1 MESANY
7 LISIFRLISRGLAV
21 GVGCARE
28 GPRCGVGQCW
38 TSSPHILCSP
48 WVQRKW
54 PGPAA
59 GGESQLRSWERGPR
73 LAASCASTCAVHP
86 GQCAGLSSL
95 VTIIKMPP
103 RNSEGRSQ
111 CQTLQTKLH
120 CTILFELY
128 LRIFYKGNHK
138 KPKNQRKL
146 FLYYHKIK
154 IIIIHFCNALQSSSL
169 NYRVSH
175 IIGPTLFLLFSPLL
189 EHVQRNFS

>member
-1 MESANY
+1 MEWDARGRGRGVGLDSVGHLLPTSCAHPG
-7 LISIFRLISRGLAV
+7 FRGSGRDQRLAV
-21 GVGCARE
+21 SHSSGLERE
-28 GPRCGVGQCW
+28 ALAC
-38 TSSPHILCSP
+38 
-48 WVQRKW
+48 
-54 PGPAA
+54 
-59 GGESQLRSWERGPR
+59 R

-103 RNSEGRSQ
+103 RNSKGRSQ

-128 LRIFYKGNHK
+128 LRVFYKGNHK

-154 IIIIHFCNALQSSSL
+154 IIIIYFCNALQSL
-169 NYRVSH
+169 NY
-175 IIGPTLFLLFSPLL
+175 
-189 EHVQRNFS
+189 